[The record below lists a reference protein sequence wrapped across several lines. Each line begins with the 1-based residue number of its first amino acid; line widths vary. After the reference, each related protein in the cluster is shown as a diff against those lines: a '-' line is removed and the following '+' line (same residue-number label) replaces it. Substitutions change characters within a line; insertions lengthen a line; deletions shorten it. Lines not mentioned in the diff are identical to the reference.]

1 MNPFP
6 KNITEFLN
14 ENKIATVCFVDNENN
29 PYCINCF
36 YTFDEPSQSLVFKS
50 SHGTTHHSFIK
61 ADKNIAGTILPN
73 SIDFL
78 KIKGIQFTGKLQDD
92 KQISTLNLSSKY
104 IKKYPM
110 SLAIPGYVWAIKFE
124 FIKLTDNTLG
134 FGNKTVWKND
144 K

>member
-1 MNPFP
+1 MNAIP
-6 KNITEFLN
+6 KNISEFLS
-14 ENKIATVCFVDNENN
+14 ENKIATACFVDDEKN

-36 YTFDEPSQSLVFKS
+36 YTYDENSQTLVFKS

-61 ADKNIAGTILPN
+61 ADKTIAGTILPN

-78 KIKGIQFTGKLQDD
+78 KIKGIQFTGKLLDD
-92 KQISTLNLSSKY
+92 KQINSSGLSIKY
-104 IKKYPM
+104 TKKYPM
-110 SLAIPGYVWAIKFE
+110 SLAILGYVWAVKLE

-134 FGNKTVWKND
+134 FGNKTVWKNN

>member
-14 ENKIATVCFVDNENN
+14 ENKIATICFVDNENN

-36 YTFDEPSQSLVFKS
+36 YTFDETNQALVFKS

-61 ADKNIAGTILPN
+61 TDKSIAGTILPN

-78 KIKGIQFTGKLQDD
+78 KIKGIQFTGKLLDD
-92 KQISTLNLSSKY
+92 KQISALSLSLKY
-104 IKKYPM
+104 TKKYPM